1 MSIDVQIIHED
12 DNLLVINKPFG
23 LMVHADGK
31 SKEFTLADWVLERY
45 PELAKVGE
53 PWKAPDGSLIHRPGI
68 VHRLDKDTSGALVIA
83 KKQEVFEKL
92 KDLFKNRKVKKEY
105 RAFVYGGFKEE
116 KKEGVIDKPIGR
128 SPSDF
133 RRFSAQPGARGSLR
147 EAQTEYRVLAQTGQS
162 QENDFAYLAV
172 FPQTGRTHQIRV
184 HLKSIH
190 RPIVCDS
197 LYAPKKPCA
206 LGFKRLAL
214 HAYKISFVLDGQ
226 EYVFKADFPKDFLYG
241 TEALSLNE

>member
-1 MSIDVQIIHED
+1 MSIDAQIIYED
-12 DNLLVINKPFG
+12 DSLLVVNKPFG
-23 LMVHADGK
+23 LMAHADGK

-53 PWKAPDGSLIHRPGI
+53 PWEAQDGTLILRPGI

-92 KDLFKNRKVKKEY
+92 KELFKNRAVKKEY

-133 RRFSAQPGARGSLR
+133 RRFSAQPGARGNLR

-172 FPQTGRTHQIRV
+172 FPKTGRTHQIRV

-226 EYVFKADFPKDFLYG
+226 EYVFEAGFPEDFLQG
-241 TEALSLNE
+241 MEALSLNE